1 MGLGLGLWL
10 GELSVVS
17 VSTGVVMVSELAAA
31 QPTRAN
37 NMIVA
42 SAVRPIALI
51 HKGTLGGKSRFP
63 GYPLVFEVAN
73 RTG

>member
-1 MGLGLGLWL
+1 MELGVGLWL

-17 VSTGVVMVSELAAA
+17 GSTGVVSVSELAAA
-31 QPTRAN
+31 HPTRAD

-51 HKGTLGGKSRFP
+51 QRGTLGGKSRFP
-63 GYPLVFEVAN
+63 GCPLVFEVAN